1 MILIQ
6 WKHEIAKANSITY
19 SDYNLMKLFLNI
31 PILGDGTMEYGKL
44 SCKVKI
50 KPVRQVCIVETCN
63 HQDLPEYWR
72 TPKKL
77 SFVCESLPPL
87 NVSNEH

>member
-1 MILIQ
+1 
-6 WKHEIAKANSITY
+6 
-19 SDYNLMKLFLNI
+19 
-31 PILGDGTMEYGKL
+31 MEYGKL

-77 SFVCESLPPL
+77 SFVCESGQMVGDLSPL
-87 NVSNEH
+87 EIGLHHGDNIEVGGEEKLLKGEEEGRAQPKVI